1 MERILPEQLRAFFT
15 SDWDGPFDGL
25 SLTKEDI
32 AEFGYRLFPWKIASD
47 NPWWDRPLKFG
58 EVGCSLAHL
67 ACWEDAEATGAE
79 PYVLVLEDDAV
90 IGEDFLA
97 RLSEGLKRLETAEIP
112 SDLIYLGRVP
122 LRPDTP
128 SSVDGFVSPGYSHC
142 TYGYLLTRS
151 GLKHVLD
158 ARLGDA
164 VVPVDE
170 FLPALYTNHE
180 RLDVRTRFPRRLD
193 ALTFEPPLVAQLAKD
208 LAGSDTEESPFVDE
222 EAPTWSA
229 PRNS

>member
-1 MERILPEQLRAFFT
+1 MERLLPEQLGALFT
-15 SDWDGPFDGL
+15 SDRDGPFDGL
-25 SLTKEDI
+25 SLTREDI
-32 AEFGYRLFPWKIASD
+32 ARRGHRLFPWRIASD
-47 NPWWDRPLKFG
+47 NPWWSRPLKFG

-67 ACWEDAEATGAE
+67 ACWEDAETAGAE

-90 IGEDFLA
+90 IGEDFLS
-97 RLSEGLKRLETAEIP
+97 RLVEGLERLETAEIP
-112 SDLIYLGRVP
+112 FDLLYLGRVH

-128 SSVDGFVSPGYSHC
+128 SSVARFVVPGYSHC

-170 FLPALYTNHE
+170 FLPALYTDHE
-180 RLDVRTRFPRRLD
+180 RLDVRARFPRRVN
-193 ALTFEPPLVAQLAKD
+193 ALAFEPPLVTQLPKD
-208 LAGSDTEESPFVDE
+208 VAGSDTEESPFVDK
-222 EAPTWSA
+222 EASTWSA
-229 PRNS
+229 PGGS